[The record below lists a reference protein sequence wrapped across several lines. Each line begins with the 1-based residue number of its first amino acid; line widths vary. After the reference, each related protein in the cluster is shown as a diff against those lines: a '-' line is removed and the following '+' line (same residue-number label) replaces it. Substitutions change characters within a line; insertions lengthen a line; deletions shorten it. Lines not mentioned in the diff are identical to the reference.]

1 MSLSAPDSASNSPEH
16 GLRVRVKDLV
26 VQRKQ
31 KTIVDHLSF
40 DVKAGE
46 VLGLI
51 GPNGAGKSTLLAT
64 MAGIDK
70 ADSGSI
76 LVDGQNIHS
85 LSAGERAQHLGWVE
99 QLGTVHWP
107 LSVERLIM
115 LGRIPHLPSWGIP
128 TDADQEAVESAI
140 AKADCTGIRTR
151 QVPTLSGGER
161 ARVLL
166 ARALAAEPTVLFADE
181 PVSSL
186 DLGHQ
191 LQTMQL
197 LHDFASE
204 QRSVVVVMHDLS
216 LAVRYCHRLVLMHK
230 GKLVATGEPASV
242 LSNQNIADVYGVSVV
257 TGCESVPWIVP
268 EHLLSMPTVNP

>member
-1 MSLSAPDSASNSPEH
+1 MSSPVSASDHRMDKSAV
-16 GLRVRVKDLV
+16 RVRVTELV
-26 VQRKQ
+26 VRRRR
-31 KTIVDHLSF
+31 KTIIDNLSF

-51 GPNGAGKSTLLAT
+51 GPNGAGKSTVLAT
-64 MAGIDK
+64 MAGIDTPD
-70 ADSGSI
+70 AGT
-76 LVDGQNIHS
+76 IHIDNRDITS
-85 LSAGERAQHLGWVE
+85 LSASDRAQSIGWVE

-115 LGRIPHLPSWGIP
+115 LGRIPHLPPWGKA
-128 TDADQEAVESAI
+128 TTADHEAVEDAI
-140 AKADCTGIRTR
+140 AKADCTSIRQR

-166 ARALAAEPTVLFADE
+166 ARALAAEPTLLFADE

-186 DLGHQ
+186 DLSHQ

-197 LHDFASE
+197 LCDYAGE
-204 QRSVVVVMHDLS
+204 QRAVVVVMHDLS

-230 GKLVATGEPASV
+230 GEIVAVGEPAAV

-257 TGCESVPWIVP
+257 TGCQSVPWVVP
-268 EHLLSMPTVNP
+268 EHILPKTD